1 MVYGDSFIKAEF
13 SQLDKTFAKRLE
25 AKLGAIIQI
34 PAEAINAGIVGY
46 GPDQILLKMEE
57 ELPRLKPD
65 LTIEAVFADNDFG
78 DLLWHKLFKLGDDD
92 RAIPSG
98 VGRRLT
104 NRSRWKP

>member
-1 MVYGDSFIKAEF
+1 
-13 SQLDKTFAKRLE
+13 
-25 AKLGAIIQI
+25 
-34 PAEAINAGIVGY
+34 
-46 GPDQILLKMEE
+46 MEE